1 MLQVE
6 EFFELSA
13 EAFERVKPVYGLI
26 FLFKYKG
33 ERDDRETLSQDQVP
47 DLFFARQMINNACA
61 TQAIVNILMYAP
73 SSIVLGRVAF
83 GNIDGL

>member
-73 SSIVLGRVAF
+73 RGIVLGRVAF
-83 GNIDGL
+83 ENIDGL